1 MEKSSTATTCT
12 KKDES
17 CNKTR
22 TRNTETTSSN
32 EETMFF
38 RDVKAFIIPSGIG
51 HKRLEL
57 FQKQLTKYGG
67 NVEQTLT
74 EMTTHIIVDESI
86 EWLKICKILKGNE
99 IFSTLT
105 KVGQTVNVVTTLW
118 LSNSLKE
125 KKYLDCKDF
134 EIRKTNPAMSMT
146 NEISSSSKQNN
157 SYKSN
162 TKPSARST
170 TKYESLRWSKAL
182 DTSQRISNCNSPNKK
197 SLNMD
202 QAVNQLNHI
211 KTKNLKRTSETLIL
225 HSQASSSNVNV
236 LEDIDILANSN
247 SSNTNKQFKY
257 MDTKVVDTESL
268 FRSDIEDGDYNL
280 TGEGKEMG
288 SDVISPN
295 IANTNKNKRETSP
308 ANLSMSDK
316 WVCARSSRQQTTNLN
331 YDITVKLEVLAE
343 TYKNT
348 KDQWRALGYQKA
360 ISALKNH
367 HKKITTWEEARSL
380 PGIGTQLADKI
391 WEIIQ
396 SGHLRKIDE
405 VCCSERNSAIGLFT
419 KVWGAGPSTA
429 ELWVQQ
435 GFRTLKDL
443 KTKAKL
449 SRQQQ
454 IGLKYFDEIQ
464 DRMSREEAG
473 EIFNTVQESAWLVQ
487 PELECIACGSY
498 RRGKSNCGDLD
509 VLITH
514 PDGKSH
520 VGVLP
525 KIVALLHSTGFLTD
539 DLVSCVETGNQKKY
553 MGICKL
559 SGVNKKHRRLDII
572 VAPKSEFACALLY
585 FTGSAHFN
593 RSMRL
598 LARRKGMALSESSL
612 REGVIRKGQEHIM
625 EGYPLPTLTEESIF
639 DYLGLEYR
647 APEER
652 DH

>member
-105 KVGQTVNVVTTLW
+105 KVGQT
-118 LSNSLKE
+118 
-125 KKYLDCKDF
+125 
-134 EIRKTNPAMSMT
+134 
-146 NEISSSSKQNN
+146 
-157 SYKSN
+157 
-162 TKPSARST
+162 
-170 TKYESLRWSKAL
+170 
-182 DTSQRISNCNSPNKK
+182 
-197 SLNMD
+197 
-202 QAVNQLNHI
+202 
-211 KTKNLKRTSETLIL
+211 
-225 HSQASSSNVNV
+225 
-236 LEDIDILANSN
+236 
-247 SSNTNKQFKY
+247 
-257 MDTKVVDTESL
+257 
-268 FRSDIEDGDYNL
+268 
-280 TGEGKEMG
+280 
-288 SDVISPN
+288 
-295 IANTNKNKRETSP
+295 
-308 ANLSMSDK
+308 DK